1 MTAMAFV
8 AALWTGCEDDKGGE
22 TPPPPPTE
30 TALSNLNGN
39 VALPELESARLDY
52 RPELSTARTDTYF
65 LTLSVSGFD
74 ASLRTGRGVRFELS
88 VDKGGSPFGRYLI
101 GDGGEPCV
109 PGALDGEEQRV
120 HSWYVDASGQTVVEA
135 PLCSGLLDLTKVL
148 GKKPGNTYYQVS
160 FTAYD
165 DQSPAYSVNGK
176 FSGDLTVSLPG
187 SGSEEPAATYVYAGV
202 SGYSQEEGYTTW
214 AIDFDNKSFTK
225 HLGFMSI
232 NADPGIAFE
241 EGIPAG
247 QYVIAEDDEPGTITW
262 PTYDDLEAD
271 LSMIFLES
279 GTVDVSRDGD
289 RYTVVVDA
297 TDEYGDPFRADFE
310 GEFYYEN
317 VTEKSSVGPVE
328 AYAVWYGAKEGT
340 TYNNWY
346 ITLVDNGYLTTADAV
361 GNYYYG
367 NILRFD
373 LLTGSD
379 HLYTDGLPEG
389 TFPVQASRS
398 GEGIWG
404 GEGADCTSFLTEYF
418 SGIPAVC
425 KLTGGEVTITRDQES
440 YTISFDGVEMS
451 GDRTELSGSYSGKV
465 QYIDATQEDPS
476 N

>member
-1 MTAMAFV
+1 
-8 AALWTGCEDDKGGE
+8 
-22 TPPPPPTE
+22 
-30 TALSNLNGN
+30 
-39 VALPELESARLDY
+39 
-52 RPELSTARTDTYF
+52 
-65 LTLSVSGFD
+65 
-74 ASLRTGRGVRFELS
+74 
-88 VDKGGSPFGRYLI
+88 
-101 GDGGEPCV
+101 
-109 PGALDGEEQRV
+109 
-120 HSWYVDASGQTVVEA
+120 
-135 PLCSGLLDLTKVL
+135 
-148 GKKPGNTYYQVS
+148 
-160 FTAYD
+160 
-165 DQSPAYSVNGK
+165 
-176 FSGDLTVSLPG
+176 
-187 SGSEEPAATYVYAGV
+187 
-202 SGYSQEEGYTTW
+202 
-214 AIDFDNKSFTK
+214 
-225 HLGFMSI
+225 MSI

-247 QYVIAEDDEPGTITW
+247 RYVIAEDDEPGTITW

-310 GEFYYEN
+310 GQFYYEN

-398 GEGIWG
+398 GEGIWAAREPTVPRSLRSISAG
-404 GEGADCTSFLTEYF
+404 FL
-418 SGIPAVC
+418 
-425 KLTGGEVTITRDQES
+425 
-440 YTISFDGVEMS
+440 
-451 GDRTELSGSYSGKV
+451 
-465 QYIDATQEDPS
+465 PS
-476 N
+476 AS

>member
-22 TPPPPPTE
+22 TPPPPPPE

-39 VALPELESARLDY
+39 VALPEIESARLDY

-187 SGSEEPAATYVYAGV
+187 SGSEEPAVTYVYAGV

-214 AIDFDNKSFTK
+214 AIDFDNESFTK

-247 QYVIAEDDEPGTITW
+247 RYVIAEDDEPGTITW
-262 PTYDDLEAD
+262 PTYDVLVAD

-310 GEFYYEN
+310 GQFYYEN

-340 TYNNWY
+340 TYY
-346 ITLVDNGYLTTADAV
+346 LGRQRLSDDGRCCGQLLLRQHSAFRFADRLGPSLYRRFARRYFPRSGFPQRRRHMGRRGSRLYLVPYGVFQRDSCRLQAD
-361 GNYYYG
+361 
-367 NILRFD
+367 RRR
-373 LLTGSD
+373 SD
-379 HLYTDGLPEG
+379 HY
-389 TFPVQASRS
+389 ARS
-398 GEGIWG
+398 GELHDFFRRSRNVGRSD
-404 GEGADCTSFLTEYF
+404 GAFR
-418 SGIPAVC
+418 
-425 KLTGGEVTITRDQES
+425 KL
-440 YTISFDGVEMS
+440 
-451 GDRTELSGSYSGKV
+451 
-465 QYIDATQEDPS
+465 
-476 N
+476 